1 MESIKQ
7 RTPEWEKIR
16 LGKVTASRIA
26 DVMAKTK
33 TGYAASR
40 KNYLSELLCERL
52 TGEREEVFINAAMR
66 RGTDLEPEARAIYM
80 IATGAMVEETGFIEH
95 PQILMSGASPDGLV
109 NDDGLVEIKCPNTAT
124 HITFLL
130 SQEPKQA
137 YLYQMQWQMAC
148 TGRQWCDFV
157 SYDDRLPENLSYECI
172 RIQRDDAM
180 IAEIEKEVRLFLD
193 ELNHLIFKLEKEA
206 G

>member
-1 MESIKQ
+1 MQQ
-7 RTPEWEKIR
+7 RTKEWFEVR
-16 LGKVTASRIA
+16 LGRVTASRIA
-26 DVMAKTK
+26 DLMTQTK

-40 KNYLSELLCERL
+40 KNYMTELLCERL
-52 TGEREEVFINAAMR
+52 TGKQEEKPINAAMR